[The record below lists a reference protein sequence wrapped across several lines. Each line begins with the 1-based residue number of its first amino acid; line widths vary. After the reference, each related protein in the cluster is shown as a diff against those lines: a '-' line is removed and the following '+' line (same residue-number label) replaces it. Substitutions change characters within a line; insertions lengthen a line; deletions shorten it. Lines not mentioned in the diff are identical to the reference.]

1 MDDGRLEAFGTRA
14 VRVGLALAS
23 LGLGALAL
31 ARALGWTG
39 PLAAWDGGLGA
50 VPPGEPLG
58 IVLAAVLLVLGS
70 LLLADRGVPYAALT
84 LAALLV
90 ASLAL
95 NPPGTLGAIQDLGLL
110 GAALGLFVLPS
121 SALARLSVPL
131 ARLVAGLVVRRRLAL
146 RVGLALTFLL
156 AGWGK
161 FANTDWYV
169 DLLAASGGV
178 AGWPLV
184 GGQPPTALVLYLGV
198 SELFLSGLLV
208 WGPPARLASALAAV
222 VLLLDLLA
230 LRVPSLLAAKTLG
243 LLGAAIAGYCWAS
256 GATALENAQI
266 GWLRAGGRGPAPDA
280 APGAPPE
287 RD

>member
-14 VRVGLALAS
+14 VRLGLALAS

-58 IVLAAVLLVLGS
+58 IVLAAVLLVLGG
-70 LLLADRGVPYAALT
+70 LLVADRAVPYAALT
-84 LAALLV
+84 LAGLLV

-95 NPPGTLGAIQDLGLL
+95 NPPGALGAIQDLGLL
-110 GAALGLFVLPS
+110 GAALGLFVLPLA
-121 SALARLSVPL
+121 ALARLPVPL
-131 ARLVAGLVVRRRLAL
+131 ARLIARHRLAL
-146 RVGLALTFLL
+146 RVGLALAFLL

-184 GGQPPTALVLYLGV
+184 GGLRPTALVLYLGAG
-198 SELFLSGLLV
+198 ELFLSGLLV

-230 LRVPSLLAAKTLG
+230 LHDPSLLAAKTLG

-280 APGAPPE
+280 PGAPPE

>member
-14 VRVGLALAS
+14 VRLGLALAS
-23 LGLGALAL
+23 LGLGALTL
-31 ARALGWTG
+31 TRALGWAG

-58 IVLAAVLLVLGS
+58 IVLAALLLVLGS
-70 LLLADRGVPYAALT
+70 LLVADRGVPYAALA
-84 LAALLV
+84 LAGLLV

-110 GAALGLFVLPS
+110 GAALSLFVLPLPT
-121 SALARLSVPL
+121 LARLPGPL
-131 ARLVAGLVVRRRLAL
+131 ARLCAGLIARRRLAL
-146 RVGLALTFLL
+146 RVGLALAFLL

-169 DLLAASGGV
+169 DLLAAGGGV

-184 GGQPPTALVLYLGV
+184 GGVRPTALVLYLGAA
-198 SELFLSGLLV
+198 ELFLSGLLV

-230 LRVPSLLAAKTLG
+230 LRDPSLIAAKTLG

-266 GWLRAGGRGPAPDA
+266 GWLRAGTRGPAPD

>member
-14 VRVGLALAS
+14 VRLGLGLAS
-23 LGLGALAL
+23 LGLGALTL
-31 ARALGWTG
+31 ARALGWAG

-50 VPPGEPLG
+50 VPAGEPLG
-58 IVLAAVLLVLGS
+58 IVLAAVLLVLGAA
-70 LLLADRGVPYAALT
+70 LVVDRGVPYAVLT
-84 LAALLV
+84 LAVLLI

-95 NPPGTLGAIQDLGLL
+95 NPPATLGAIQDLGLL

-121 SALARLSVPL
+121 ATLARLPLPL
-131 ARLVAGLVVRRRLAL
+131 ARLLAGLIARRRLAL
-146 RVGLALTFLL
+146 RIGLALVFLL

-169 DLLAASGGV
+169 DLPAASGGV

-184 GGQPPTALVLYLGV
+184 GGVRPTALVLYLGAA
-198 SELFLSGLLV
+198 EIFLSGLLV

-230 LRVPSLLAAKTLG
+230 LRDPSLIAAKTLG

-266 GWLRAGGRGPAPDA
+266 GWLRAGARGPAPDA
-280 APGAPPE
+280 PGAAAE